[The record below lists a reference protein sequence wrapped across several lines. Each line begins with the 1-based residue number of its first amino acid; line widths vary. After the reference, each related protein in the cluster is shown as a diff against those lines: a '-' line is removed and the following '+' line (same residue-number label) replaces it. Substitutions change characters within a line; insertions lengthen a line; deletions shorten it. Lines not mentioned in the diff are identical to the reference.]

1 MWAGA
6 ISDVSTWRGALTG
19 AQVADLY
26 GGNPAVEWRSS
37 WGLNGAGGDSVG
49 SHPLTLVGAE
59 GVDYEWVQDRTCF
72 PWSALGLRVSG
83 QGYARTA
90 GPVLTTDESYTVA
103 AWVKPDSLTGTY
115 QTFLSQSGTGRGAFY
130 LQVTPDDR
138 WRFSLPQLESGTT
151 SWVGAETEAGTAEAG
166 GWTHLTGVFDIGKGE
181 VRLYV
186 NGELAAT
193 GPAVDSPWHANG
205 PFYIGAGGAPGGIP
219 YQPVHGSID
228 GVSAWSSTL
237 DPDRIFDLGMPVLG
251 GGLCS

>member
-26 GGNPAVEWRSS
+26 GGNPAVEWLSQWS
-37 WGLNGAGGDSVG
+37 LDGSGSDDIGGS
-49 SHPLTLVGAE
+49 PLSLAGAE
-59 GVDYEWVQDRTCF
+59 GVDYDWVEDRICF

-83 QGYARTA
+83 QSYAWTG
-90 GPVLTTDESYTVA
+90 GPLVTTDESYTVA
-103 AWVKPDSLTGTY
+103 AWVKLDSLTGSY
-115 QTFLSQSGTGRGAFY
+115 QTVLTQRGTGRGAFY

-151 SWVGAETEAGTAEAG
+151 AWTGAETEAGTAEAG
-166 GWTHLTGVFDIGKGE
+166 VWTHLTGVFDLGKGE

-186 NGELAAT
+186 DGELAAT

-205 PFYIGAGGAPGGIP
+205 PLYIGAAGIQDGGI
-219 YQPVHGSID
+219 YQPLHGAID
-228 GVSAWSSTL
+228 TVSVWSSTL
-237 DPDRIFDLGMPVLG
+237 DPDRIADLGSPVLG
-251 GGLCS
+251 GGGC